1 MTCADGCERAVPGNG
16 MRALIV
22 EDEARLA
29 RNLKRALETLPS
41 FAADV
46 LGDGREA
53 WERLASGEPYDLL
66 LLDRMLPGMDGLEL
80 LRRLRESGS
89 RLPVL
94 VLTALGSK
102 EAIVQGLDY
111 GCDDYLVK
119 PYDTGELLARC
130 KALVRRSREH
140 PAPVL
145 QVGDLRIDTRTHAV
159 ARGSRAIELP
169 ALEYRLLEYLAFRP
183 GAVIPK
189 SELLEHLYDY
199 NWEKFSNV
207 IEHYVYS
214 IRGKLEAA
222 GEPRLLHTA
231 RGMGYSLS
239 DGSAP

>member
-1 MTCADGCERAVPGNG
+1 

-22 EDEARLA
+22 EDESRLA
-29 RNLKRALETLPS
+29 RNLRRALETLPT

-46 LGDGREA
+46 LGDGLEA
-53 WERLASGEPYDLL
+53 WERLGSGEPYDLL

-89 RLPVL
+89 RIPVL
-94 VLTALGSK
+94 VLTALGTK
-102 EAIVQGLDY
+102 EDIVAGLDY

-130 KALVRRSREH
+130 KALLRRSQEH

-145 QVGDLRIDTRTHAV
+145 IVGDLSVDTRTHAV
-159 ARGSRAIELP
+159 TRGGREIDLP
-169 ALEYRLLEYLAFRP
+169 ALEYRLLEYLAYRP
-183 GAVIPK
+183 GAAVSK

-207 IEHYVYS
+207 IEHYVCS
-214 IRGKLEAA
+214 IRGKLEA
-222 GEPRLLHTA
+222 GGGSRILHTV
-231 RGMGYSLS
+231 RGMGYRL
-239 DGSAP
+239 AREAEA

>member
-1 MTCADGCERAVPGNG
+1 

-29 RNLKRALETLPS
+29 RNLKRALETMPT

-46 LGDGREA
+46 LGDGAEA
-53 WERLASGEPYDLL
+53 WERLQSGEPYDLL
-66 LLDRMLPGMDGLEL
+66 LLDRMLPGMDGLEVL
-80 LRRLRESGS
+80 GRLRESGN

-94 VLTALGSK
+94 VLTALGTK
-102 EAIVQGLDY
+102 EHIVQGLDY

-130 KALVRRSREH
+130 KALLRRSQEH

-145 QVGDLRIDTRTHAV
+145 SVRDLRVDTRTHAV
-159 ARGSRAIELP
+159 TRAGRSLDLP

-183 GAVIPK
+183 GAVVSK
-189 SELLEHLYDY
+189 TELLEHLYDY

-214 IRGKLEAA
+214 LRGKLEAR
-222 GEPRLLHTA
+222 GESRILHTV
-231 RGMGYSLS
+231 RGMGYRLAEVS
-239 DGSAP
+239 GP